1 MIGAKILFLVIV
13 LAFVIGQGR
22 LMLRSYQSGAAGFGR
37 LAAQRGDNELLYW
50 VWMGA
55 YTVALVYGLLFLV
68 SALIAFG
75 L

>member
-1 MIGAKILFLVIV
+1 MILAKILFLVIV

-22 LMLRSYQSGAAGFGR
+22 LMLRAYRSGAAGFGR
-37 LAAQRGDNELLYW
+37 LTAQRGDNELLFW
-50 VWMGA
+50 AWMGA